1 MDFLDQLVIPPS
13 ANHVMLLK
21 YILTISL
28 LLFVPYTGMMI
39 GATYLSNY
47 FNKKGRRMHNPMYT
61 RFAKDIIEQLTI
73 TKSAE
78 LALGSIPVLSTTF
91 AYAQLLYEAKTITMG
106 IMVLSA
112 LFFIIAFVFIYKYR
126 STFQIGEVLQ
136 SYRGLVGSEKLD
148 QPGKNVEK
156 IRDYEENLVSSNLT
170 YGKIGMYML
179 LFAAYIFVG
188 STSLAS
194 DPTRW
199 DSVNNILRILFS
211 WQTITNY
218 LYLLAAGGTITGGAI
233 LFYLF
238 KWNGGLKDMDEEYAG
253 FVKSYA
259 SKLTFV
265 SAICLPLLIFFN
277 FLYLPSSANSPSVYV
292 YLVII
297 MLLLLVLYNFLYPM
311 IKNSDTSFA
320 TIVFVLIFMV
330 FTFNI
335 IKDGAA
341 LGNALRD
348 HTEEITKKAEEI
360 EKEAKTK
367 TMTAGGISPD
377 AIYNSKCSACHRF
390 DVKLVGPPYQQTVP
404 KYNGNVQD
412 LAAFIFNPVKKNPD
426 FPPMPNQG
434 LKKKEALIMAQW
446 LMDKV
451 AGKIK

>member
-28 LLFVPYTGMMI
+28 LLFIPYTGMMI

-47 FNKKGRRMHNPMYT
+47 FNNKGRKMHNPLYT
-61 RFAKDIIEQLTI
+61 RFAKDVIEQLTI

-106 IMVLSA
+106 IMALSA
-112 LFFIIAFVFIYKYR
+112 LLFIIAFIFIYKYR

-136 SYRGLVGSEKLD
+136 SYRGLVNTDTLGK
-148 QPGKNVEK
+148 PGENIDK
-156 IRDYEENLVSSNLT
+156 IREYEENLVSSNLT
-170 YGKIGMYML
+170 YGKIGLYL
-179 LFAAYIFVG
+179 LLTASYIFVG
-188 STSLAS
+188 STALAS

-211 WQTITNY
+211 WQTIVNF

-233 LFYLF
+233 LFYFF
-238 KWNGGLKDMDEEYAG
+238 KWQGGMKNMDEEYAG
-253 FVKSYA
+253 FVRGYA
-259 SKLTFV
+259 SKLTFI

-277 FLYLPSSANSPSVYV
+277 FLYLPSSASSPAVYV
-292 YLVII
+292 YLII
-297 MLLLLVLYNFLYPM
+297 TMLLLLVLFNFLYPM
-311 IKNSDTSFA
+311 IKNSDTGFA
-320 TIVFVLIFMV
+320 TGVFVIIFMI

-335 IKDGAA
+335 IKDEAV
-341 LGNALRD
+341 LGNALRE
-348 HTEEITKKAEEI
+348 HTEEITKKSEEI

-404 KYNGNVQD
+404 KYNGDVQQ
-412 LAAFIFNPVKKNPD
+412 LAGFIFNPVKKNPD
-426 FPPMPNQG
+426 FPAMPNQG